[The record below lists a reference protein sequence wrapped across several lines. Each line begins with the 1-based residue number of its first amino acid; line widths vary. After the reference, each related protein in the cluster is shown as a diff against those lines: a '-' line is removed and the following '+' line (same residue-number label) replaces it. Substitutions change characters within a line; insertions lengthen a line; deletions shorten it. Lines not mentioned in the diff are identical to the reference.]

1 MKQYTIKNIAMSK
14 QKQFK
19 HNLEKT
25 KRQRKSNST
34 KLLSVMFTNMGN
46 AYIKDQQYK
55 LK

>member
-1 MKQYTIKNIAMSK
+1 MSNK
-14 QKQFK
+14 KQFK

-46 AYIKDQQYK
+46 AYIKDEQYNLNK
-55 LK
+55 